1 MHFGDRFIQFGHF
14 RMGEVDANHFSIS
27 HSSGQTVQIF
37 RSDGTLHP
45 GPRSSWGLWHSSR
58 PVLDAPLG
66 ITFGDRFVQI
76 GNFRV
81 GDVDGQHFSV
91 AHVGGKTMQIF
102 RSDGTLHPGPR
113 SDYTT
118 VGRPMLEC
126 KVAE

>member
-1 MHFGDRFIQFGHF
+1 MSYTAYISPLVSQMELLNSFGNPPQ
-14 RMGEVDANHFSIS
+14 
-27 HSSGQTVQIF
+27 
-37 RSDGTLHP
+37 
-45 GPRSSWGLWHSSR
+45 
-58 PVLDAPLG
+58 
-66 ITFGDRFVQI
+66 DRFVQI